1 MFDYRVRGISIVAR
15 RAPALVTMEGLVRQ
29 KSVRER
35 AVAEAALAALRAEEE
50 SEAALTREL
59 NETLFEIENL
69 QAISSGSGNT
79 KRKKKKKKHRPKQLS
94 STAGGTAGASAA
106 AQLMHTR
113 SQIDALTREL
123 SRAPAATSREAPEHS
138 AHAVLV
144 HTRSQIAQLTRELS
158 GAAGGGRTVHAQ
170 TEDEII
176 DAQLAVLGK
185 AVYQI
190 RPDGDCLFSALA
202 DQLRRADADSTW
214 ARGGSDALRSAAASE
229 MRANADEYA
238 PFLTEDLETYAAR
251 IEGPTHEWG
260 GHLELRALSD
270 VLRCIIVV
278 HSANEAPLR
287 LEPTNLACNRATIPG
302 GRPAPTRQLPELHI
316 SYHQHQYML
325 GEHYNSVIP
334 AAEARGARNQ
344 GDDDGWTVA

>member
-1 MFDYRVRGISIVAR
+1 M
-15 RAPALVTMEGLVRQ
+15 RQ
-29 KSVRER
+29 KSARER

-50 SEAALTREL
+50 SEAALAREL

-69 QAISSGSGNT
+69 QAVSSGGSGSS
-79 KRKKKKKKHRPKQLS
+79 KRKKKKKKKRPKQLS
-94 STAGGTAGASAA
+94 STTDGTANVSAA
-106 AQLMHTR
+106 AQLVHTR

-123 SRAPAATSREAPEHS
+123 SGAPAAASREEPVS
-138 AHAVLV
+138 AHAALV

-158 GAAGGGRTVHAQ
+158 GAAGGGRTAHAR

-176 DAQLAVLGK
+176 DAQLSVLGK

-202 DQLRRADADSTW
+202 DQLRRLAPNSREW
-214 ARGGSDALRSAAASE
+214 ARGGPDALRSAAASE

-238 PFLTEDLETYAAR
+238 PFLTEDLVMYAAR

-260 GHLELRALSD
+260 GHLELRALSEA
-270 VLRCIIVV
+270 LRCIIVV
-278 HSANEAPLR
+278 HSANEPPLR
-287 LEPTNLACNRATIPG
+287 LEPTPPASNSATASG
-302 GRPAPTRQLPELHI
+302 GSPAPARQVPELHI
-316 SYHQHQYML
+316 SYHQQQYML

-334 AAEARGARNQ
+334 AAEVRGARNQ
-344 GDDDGWTVA
+344 TDDDGWTVA